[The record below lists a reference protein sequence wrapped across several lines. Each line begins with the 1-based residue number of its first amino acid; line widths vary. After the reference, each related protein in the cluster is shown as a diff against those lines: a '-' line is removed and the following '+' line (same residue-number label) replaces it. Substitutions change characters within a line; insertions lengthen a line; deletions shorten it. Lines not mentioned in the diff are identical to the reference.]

1 MNKERGFIGPGHTW
15 PLKRD
20 RAKQLRREAT
30 PAERHAWSLLRRYR
44 AEGACFRRQQVVD
57 GFIVDFFCAPLRLVI
72 ELDGAVHDDPD
83 VRQRDLA
90 RDEHLTRLGLT
101 VVRIANS
108 EATAARLEEVVRS
121 AMAARSSPLPRQG
134 EGDRG

>member
-1 MNKERGFIGPGHTW
+1 MEKKRGFIGPGHTW

-30 PAERHAWSLLRRYR
+30 PAERRAWSILRRYR
-44 AEGACFRRQQVVD
+44 EEGACFRRQQVIE
-57 GFIVDFFCAPLRLVI
+57 GFIVDFFSASLRLVI
-72 ELDGAVHDDPD
+72 ELDGGIHDDPE

-90 RDEHLTRLGLT
+90 RDEHLVRLGLT
-101 VVRIANS
+101 VVRVPNADLNESNLDRI
-108 EATAARLEEVVRS
+108 VRGAIS
-121 AMAARSSPLPRQG
+121 AGTSPLPRQG